1 MTTPIMRWFDTAHVS
16 PKHGPRYEIARR
28 FQDIAESVDI
38 HLENGPE
45 KSTALRKLLESKDA
59 AVRQVILDEEVR
71 EEAAKF
77 EAFP

>member
-1 MTTPIMRWFDTAHVS
+1 MTNPIMRWFGTGHIN
-16 PKHGPRYEIARR
+16 PKPGPRYEIARR
-28 FQDIAESVDI
+28 FEDIAESVDTL
-38 HLENGPE
+38 LESGPE

-71 EEAAKF
+71 AEAAKF

>member
-1 MTTPIMRWFDTAHVS
+1 MTNPIMRWFDTAHVT
-16 PKHGPRYEIARR
+16 PHGPRYEIARR
-28 FQDIAESVDI
+28 FEDIAESVDTL
-38 HLENGPE
+38 LESGPE